1 MAEGKKLQVKI
12 SLAFLF
18 DLDGVFNYGQ
28 ETFGRRQAE
37 NYENEIWELIER
49 LSNSYHLFPE
59 CRHLPT
65 RSKMYRWII
74 LDAHL
79 IIYRITKE
87 EVQVL
92 RMLHTKRSI
101 PKSKRLE
108 EQNSKPGHIGVPPTY
123 SYRREFTGLI
133 VAAFNV

>member
-1 MAEGKKLQVKI
+1 MAEEKRLPVKI
-12 SLAFLF
+12 SLPFLH
-18 DLDGVFNYGQ
+18 DLDEVFNYGL
-28 ETFGRRQAE
+28 ETFGQKQAE

-49 LSNSYHLFPE
+49 LPNSYHLFPE

-65 RSKMYRWII
+65 KSKMYRWII

-92 RMLHTKRSI
+92 RLLHSKRSI
-101 PKSKRLE
+101 TKIKTARGTRL
-108 EQNSKPGHIGVPPTY
+108 
-123 SYRREFTGLI
+123 
-133 VAAFNV
+133 